1 MIIKSFVPFRTQ
13 GTWRKLH
20 CPNPDFNLEVF
31 PTIKSPGPA
40 RIILTSLSPSFVTRK
55 KTAVKQKKAARN
67 PVGKKNGLS
76 ERGTTRTIRWDYHD
90 VQAEISNFEEWKYLF
105 VLKDK
110 DRHLKFKLD
119 YIQ

>member
-1 MIIKSFVPFRTQ
+1 M
-13 GTWRKLH
+13 
-20 CPNPDFNLEVF
+20 
-31 PTIKSPGPA
+31 
-40 RIILTSLSPSFVTRK
+40 
-55 KTAVKQKKAARN
+55 
-67 PVGKKNGLS
+67 GKKNGLS